1 VTDVAQRSSP
11 SRHDTPSPGWE
22 SGVWTR
28 IQRRRRYR
36 HLGALVLALAA
47 AAGGALVARQRVLG
61 APATVRVQT
70 QLRTA
75 LRADGSAPLHA
86 RWRATYEGAELR
98 VYRNA
103 LGAVLR
109 CPGPPACAG
118 TRGGGVADVLLEA
131 PGEYRAVV
139 FSRRLPDPG
148 ATMQDDLA
156 LARARGD
163 RVEVSP
169 SLVAY

>member
-1 VTDVAQRSSP
+1 M
-11 SRHDTPSPGWE
+11 
-22 SGVWTR
+22 
-28 IQRRRRYR
+28 
-36 HLGALVLALAA
+36 
-47 AAGGALVARQRVLG
+47 
-61 APATVRVQT
+61 
-70 QLRTA
+70 
-75 LRADGSAPLHA
+75 
-86 RWRATYEGAELR
+86 
-98 VYRNA
+98 YRNA

-169 SLVAY
+169 SLVAD